1 MSKTILITGA
11 SSGIGRA
18 TALLFAQKGW
28 TVIATMRMP
37 IANVFPINLK
47 IHQIELD
54 VTDEDSMASAVKR
67 VILEFGRIDV
77 LVNNAGY
84 GLTGPIEALTTP
96 LLDKQMRTNVLGLAA
111 MMRLVIP
118 QMRTQGRGSIVN
130 LSSIGGRV
138 SFPFASAYNASKF
151 AVEGLSEAAR
161 FELHRYGIHVKLVE
175 PGGVKTNFI
184 KVSGEWAHHDA
195 YEPALTKFKKMA
207 ADMDA
212 RLPGPEPIARV
223 IYKAATSNSG
233 KLRYPVKSGPFGIVH
248 AVLPDPLWRALFH
261 MILRNLSKPVKNAV
275 AVATK

>member
-1 MSKTILITGA
+1 
-11 SSGIGRA
+11 
-18 TALLFAQKGW
+18 LLFAQKGW

-233 KLRYPVKSGPFGIVH
+233 KLRYPVKSGPLGIVH